1 MAEYHG
7 QRARELIEAKKNPE
21 HFDNMDK
28 LVLQI
33 RKNFRVRHF
42 YFIWNAVLP
51 RIILKGESAERV
63 DQSLD
68 NEDKEAEEIE
78 LEEQSFIKEETEEK
92 EPSAGD
98 DSASREGDRDYG
110 SIKSLGFVEKVIS
123 KTFFCM
129 KPRARIG
136 VFFLLTLL
144 QEVVGL
150 ISGISTIWLMMKTGF
165 AVEGSLLLLVQ
176 EFDSNISN

>member
-1 MAEYHG
+1 M
-7 QRARELIEAKKNPE
+7 
-21 HFDNMDK
+21 
-28 LVLQI
+28 
-33 RKNFRVRHF
+33 
-42 YFIWNAVLP
+42 
-51 RIILKGESAERV
+51 

-92 EPSAGD
+92 EPTAGD

-136 VFFLLTLL
+136 VFFFLEMI

-165 AVEGSLLLLVQ
+165 AVEGSFLLLVQ
-176 EFDSNISN
+176 EFDLNLMN

>member
-1 MAEYHG
+1 
-7 QRARELIEAKKNPE
+7 
-21 HFDNMDK
+21 MD
-28 LVLQI
+28 
-33 RKNFRVRHF
+33 H
-42 YFIWNAVLP
+42 
-51 RIILKGESAERV
+51 
-63 DQSLD
+63 SLD
-68 NEDKEAEEIE
+68 NEHKEAEEIE

-92 EPSAGD
+92 EPTAGD

-136 VFFLLTLL
+136 VFFLLMMI

-150 ISGISTIWLMMKTGF
+150 ISGISTIWLMIRTGF
-165 AVEGSLLLLVQ
+165 AVEGSALLVVQ
-176 EFDSNISN
+176 EYDLNIMN